1 MFLRALEVVS
11 KDMKFPGTLLL
22 RMNAPGH
29 RDCPKHRKPLSSA
42 ASSDEIFA
50 SYNWPNMS
58 WSIDDVI
65 MSELGKAER
74 GMALNTTM
82 HRLRPDGKHISE
94 GYGGAVDCLHSCLPG
109 PVDWYNRLLLNMMAA
124 GAV

>member
-1 MFLRALEVVS
+1 MLLNS
-11 KDMKFPGTLLL
+11 KMK
-22 RMNAPGH
+22 
-29 RDCPKHRKPLSSA
+29 KHVNSRPCRKFHK
-42 ASSDEIFA
+42 IFA
-50 SYNWPNMS
+50 RFNWQNMS

-74 GMALNTTM
+74 SFVMNTSM

-94 GYGGAVDCLHSCLPG
+94 AYGGAVDCLHSCLPG
-109 PVDWYNRLLLNMMAA
+109 PVDWYNRLLFNMMAQ